1 MSDVDVVRAAFSA
14 WREEVDDGTAFDF
27 HFHPEVEYRED
38 PEWPGAS
45 TYVGLDRVKE
55 CFRAYQE
62 ILEFDSA
69 EVEQAKEAGD
79 SVVVIVRVR
88 VRVQAAA
95 EPVEHRWGYLCRV
108 RDGKVA
114 FFQAYVD
121 PNAALAAAAS
131 P

>member
-1 MSDVDVVRAAFSA
+1 MRDADVVRAAFSA
-14 WREEVDDGTAFDF
+14 WAEEVEDGTGFDL

-38 PEWPGAS
+38 PDWPGAA
-45 TYVGLDRVKE
+45 TYVGLERVKE

-69 EVEQAKEAGD
+69 EVEQVMEAGD

-95 EPVEHRWGYLCRV
+95 ELVEHRWGYRCRV

-121 PNAALAAAAS
+121 PNEALAAAS